1 VRPLN
6 AVKELIENSIDAGAT
21 VITVTC
27 KNGGLDLIK
36 VKDNGCG
43 IDVADYERVCERFA
57 TSKLKTAAD
66 LQKIST
72 FGFRGEAL
80 ASISCM
86 AKVQIISH
94 TKDSDHAWTANYKS
108 KHAFLF
114 NLHLFLDCVPIGKPT
129 ASAGLLGTQIAAAN
143 LFEDY
148 PQRRSVFTRT
158 NEEAVGI
165 ANVLIKY
172 AINFP

>member
-1 VRPLN
+1 LN

-21 VITVTC
+21 EITVTC

-43 IDVADYERVCERFA
+43 IEMADYERVCERFA

-86 AKVQIISH
+86 AKVQIISR
-94 TKDSDHAWTANYKS
+94 TKDSALAWTANYKS
-108 KHAFLF
+108 KKLVFLNLNFLF
-114 NLHLFLDCVPIGKPT
+114 
-129 ASAGLLGTQIAAAN
+129 
-143 LFEDY
+143 
-148 PQRRSVFTRT
+148 
-158 NEEAVGI
+158 
-165 ANVLIKY
+165 
-172 AINFP
+172 